1 MKKIIAVVGPTA
13 SGKSA
18 LALELAR
25 IYDGEIVSCDS
36 MQIYKYFDIGTA
48 KPTIEERA
56 LIKHHM
62 IDIVD
67 PKITDSFSCA
77 EFTSLAKEAIDD
89 ILNRNKLPILCGGTG
104 LYIDNIIAGTKF
116 SDTVTDLEYRNE
128 LFALAEANGNEFIYN
143 MLVKVDPES
152 ATTTHPNNL
161 KRVIRALEIFHS
173 SNITK
178 TEWDKFS
185 RAKVS
190 EYDTSVLGI
199 AYNDREFLYDRIN
212 KRVDL
217 MVNHG
222 LINEVK
228 KLIDISA
235 LRPCTTAA
243 QAIGY
248 KELLGYVLDNTPLED
263 AIEAIKRETRRYAK
277 RQMTWFKRNDNIYW
291 LYPDKTLNERDRFKI
306 IVNNAVSYLNGKGF
320 CATIDK

>member
-48 KPTIEERA
+48 KPTIEERS

-89 ILNRNKLPILCGGTG
+89 ILSRNKLPILCGGTG
-104 LYIDNIIAGTKF
+104 LYVDNIIAGTEF
-116 SDTVTDLEYRNE
+116 SDTVTDLDYRNE
-128 LFALAEANGNEFIYN
+128 LFALAKANGNEFVYD

-152 ATTTHPNNL
+152 ATSTHPNNL

-185 RAKVS
+185 HAKTS
-190 EYDTSVLGI
+190 EYDASVLGI
-199 AYNDREFLYDRIN
+199 AYNDREKLYDRIN
-212 KRVDL
+212 KRVDT
-217 MVNHG
+217 MINDG
-222 LINEVK
+222 LVNEVK
-228 KLIDISA
+228 NLISTSA
-235 LRPCTTAA
+235 LRPGTTAA

-248 KELLGYVLDNTPLED
+248 KELLGHILGNTPLED
-263 AIEAIKRETRRYAK
+263 AVETIKKETRRYAK
-277 RQMTWFKRNDNIYW
+277 RQMTWFKRNNAIYW
-291 LYPDKTLNERDRFKI
+291 IYPNETDNEADRFKI
-306 IVNNAVSYLNGKGF
+306 IVNNAASYLNKSGF
-320 CATIDK
+320 YATINK